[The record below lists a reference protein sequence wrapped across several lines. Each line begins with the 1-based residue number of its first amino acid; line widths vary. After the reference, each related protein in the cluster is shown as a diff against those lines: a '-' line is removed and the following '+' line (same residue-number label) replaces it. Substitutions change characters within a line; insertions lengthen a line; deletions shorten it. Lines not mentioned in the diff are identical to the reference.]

1 MVRSRYVPIPHAFL
15 HTLTP
20 TRKEKVTQLNTS
32 KMIAQYSNATPSPT
46 GLTVT
51 ISALG
56 YIKNVLRVN
65 SSKRVNEKD
74 KGTMVA
80 LLVF

>member
-1 MVRSRYVPIPHAFL
+1 
-15 HTLTP
+15 
-20 TRKEKVTQLNTS
+20 
-32 KMIAQYSNATPSPT
+32 MIAQYSNATPSPT

-51 ISALG
+51 ISALD